1 MPVVA
6 IVNQKGGV
14 GKTTLATNLAS
25 ALADAGR
32 VLLLDA
38 DPQHSASGW
47 ANLDPSRT
55 RTQGCRAPMRGRWSA
70 RPGRQPGNAPGS
82 SSTARRA
89 SPG

>member
-6 IVNQKGGV
+6 IISQKGGF

-38 DPQHSASGW
+38 DPHPSALGW
-47 ANLDPSRT
+47 ANLGPQT
-55 RTQGCRAPMRGRWSA
+55 GP
-70 RPGRQPGNAPGS
+70 
-82 SSTARRA
+82 
-89 SPG
+89 